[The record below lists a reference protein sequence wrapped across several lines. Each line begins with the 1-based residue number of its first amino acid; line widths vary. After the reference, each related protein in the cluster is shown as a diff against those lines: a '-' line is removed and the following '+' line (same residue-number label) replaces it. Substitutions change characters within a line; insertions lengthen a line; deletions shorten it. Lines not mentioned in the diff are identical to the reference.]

1 MNIRIRWNNFIK
13 MKHYNLIS
21 FLLEKV
27 YQKYIKKLVNIMD
40 VNIDENIPIDRVM
53 AKPLIGPEPK
63 TNNKS
68 EAIKVVIFASKI
80 VDKTF

>member
-1 MNIRIRWNNFIK
+1 

-40 VNIDENIPIDRVM
+40 VNIDENIPI
-53 AKPLIGPEPK
+53 
-63 TNNKS
+63 
-68 EAIKVVIFASKI
+68 
-80 VDKTF
+80 

>member
-1 MNIRIRWNNFIK
+1 
-13 MKHYNLIS
+13 
-21 FLLEKV
+21 
-27 YQKYIKKLVNIMD
+27 MD